1 MKIVQT
7 LWLKD
12 SLNLFNDKAGW
23 YSPEYHWMGW
33 ALSCLQLR
41 RFYTEVELVTNLKGK
56 EILIDKLN
64 LPYSK
69 VTLIDFDELTNEFWS
84 LAKVETYQLKNE
96 PFVHVDGDI
105 FIWKAFDEE
114 IINSDLIAQNAEDWF
129 SGYDYILNKI
139 NENGI
144 ILPSF
149 VKEYDNLDS
158 YNLGVVGGFKTDF
171 FKEYRQ
177 EVFRFVEMNKQFLSD
192 LVKTY
197 NHSYVNMFIEQ
208 FMFTQL
214 AASKSLLISTIL
226 KDKIID
232 PDYPEITNFY
242 HVPRTKKF
250 VHLMGKSKG
259 VSEICRT
266 MSKILRKDYPS
277 FYNRIIKCCIEN
289 EVELDGKVYVN
300 QYFKP
305 LFNEVFDNEWIT
317 NKYKGSEI
325 ERFEKNDEIFKLESK
340 VFNAPQEKQLND
352 FQNYESLK
360 KHFSNHLKNIEF
372 YYAKDVI
379 IFSKIDDL
387 FILSEKDFDSKILQ
401 FDETV
406 LLVESSWNWNIE
418 NLEDNNLHPE
428 AFFQTLLIPDIYSMN
443 IKEQP
448 LDSLNMIL
456 IDTFLKPT
464 KISEAIKT
472 CALYYDES
480 ENVSDDFK
488 FLIRERIRELMNWG
502 ALK

>member
-1 MKIVQT
+1 MKIIQT

-12 SLNLFNDKAGW
+12 SLNSFNDKVGW
-23 YSPEYHWMGW
+23 YSSEYHWMGW
-33 ALSCLQLR
+33 SLSCLQLSQ
-41 RFYTEVELVTNLKGK
+41 FYAEIELVTNLKGK

-84 LAKVETYQLKNE
+84 LAKVEAYQIQNE
-96 PFVHVDGDI
+96 PFLHVDGDI

-139 NENGI
+139 NEIGGA
-144 ILPSF
+144 LPSF
-149 VKEYDNLDS
+149 IEEYDNLES
-158 YNLGVVGGFKTDF
+158 YNLGVVGGLKSEF
-171 FKEYRQ
+171 FNEYRQ

-214 AASKSLLISTIL
+214 AASKNLSISTIL
-226 KDKIID
+226 KDKITD

-242 HVPRTKKF
+242 RVPRTKKF

-259 VSEICRT
+259 VPAICKT
-266 MSKILRKDYPS
+266 LSKILRRHYPS
-277 FYNRIIKCCIEN
+277 YYYRIIKCCIEN
-289 EVELDGKVYVN
+289 NVELDCKVYSN
-300 QYFKP
+300 HNFQI
-305 LFNEVFDNEWIT
+305 LLSEVLDNEWVE
-317 NKYKGSEI
+317 NKYKIGGI
-325 ERFEKNDEIFKLESK
+325 ENFGKNERIFQLDNKI
-340 VFNAPQEKQLND
+340 FNSLQETQLKD
-352 FQNYESLK
+352 FQNYEYLK
-360 KHFSNHLKNIEF
+360 KQFSHQLKSIEF

-387 FILSEKDFDSKILQ
+387 FILSEDDFDTKILQ

-406 LLVESSWNWNIE
+406 FLLESSWNWNLE

-428 AFFQTLLIPDIYSMN
+428 ALFQTLLIPDIYSMT

-456 IDTFLKPT
+456 IDSFLEPI

-472 CALYYDES
+472 CALYYEES
-480 ENVSDDFK
+480 KNVSDDFK